1 MRLTPQEPEIGP
13 NDGFTEANDLFGYAD
28 FGTRFANLVGR
39 IDEPLVIV
47 LDGPWGS
54 GKSVF
59 AKQWA
64 GLLRQRG
71 APVIEF
77 DAFANDFY
85 EDAFVALAAQVYA
98 EAKKTFKESEELPEG
113 FLDKSK
119 KLGKALTPTM
129 LRVLTR
135 AVTAGLLSLEDVQT
149 GGDAVKA
156 GIEALGSEGEKAIE
170 AALTERLTQANEE
183 QQEME
188 AFKLTLSELAE
199 AMTAANKKERATGEE
214 NQKEGESD
222 EEERKLAERREYPL
236 VFIIDELDRCRP
248 PFALSLIE
256 RIKHLFSV
264 EAVCF
269 VLVTHLPQLETVLQG
284 AYGAMFDAR
293 TYLQKFYQFR
303 ATLPLELHEPKLR
316 RGTYAQHLWKS
327 LDISF
332 PDKRYDQLVMEDFR
346 ELAETRNLSLRE
358 IERVITHIAL
368 AAASVT
374 SKHMFVAPIIV
385 GLCMMRLQ
393 QSGLYEKA
401 QNGRLGWDETYAF
414 LTGRQSI
421 QQSDPNSTSYDHDWA
436 LGWWAYCLGATL
448 PVKEVDSYSE
458 TLRRYG
464 LQDPGDIILYS
475 CQYIDDL
482 EFAGREEMR
491 T

>member
-1 MRLTPQEPEIGP
+1 MRLTPIEPEIGP
-13 NDGFTEANDLFGYAD
+13 EDGFTEDNDLFRYAE
-28 FGTRFANLVGR
+28 FGERFANLVGS

-64 GLLRQRG
+64 GLLRKRC

-85 EDAFVALAAQVYA
+85 EDAFVALSAQIYA
-98 EAKKTFKESEELPEG
+98 GAKETLKVNESLPEG
-113 FLDKSK
+113 FLVKSK

-135 AVTAGLLSLEDVQT
+135 AVTAGLLSVEDVQA

-156 GIEALGSEGEKAIE
+156 GIEVLGSEGEKAIDE
-170 AALTERLTQANEE
+170 ALTERLTKANDD

-188 AFKLTLSELAE
+188 AFKQTLSELAK
-199 AMTAANKKERATGEE
+199 AMTAANSKDEPTGGE
-214 NQKEGESD
+214 NRKDGEGDEAGGEKQKRD
-222 EEERKLAERREYPL
+222 DYPL

-248 PFALSLIE
+248 PFALSVIE

-264 EAVCF
+264 EGVCF
-269 VLVTHLPQLETVLQG
+269 VLVTHLPQLETALQG
-284 AYGAMFDAR
+284 AYGAMFDAK

-303 ATLPLELHEPKLR
+303 ATLPLGLYDPKPR

-332 PDKRYDQLVMEDFR
+332 PDKRYDQLVMDGFR

-358 IERVITHIAL
+358 IERVTTHIAL
-368 AAASVT
+368 VAASVT
-374 SKHMFVAPIIV
+374 SKHMFAAPIIV
-385 GLCMMRLQ
+385 GLCVMRLQ

-401 QNGRLGWDETYAF
+401 QTGRLEWDETYAF
-414 LTGRQSI
+414 LTGQQSI
-421 QQSDPNSTSYDHDWA
+421 QQRDPNSTSYDHDWT
-436 LGWWAYCLGATL
+436 LGWWAYCLNAPL
-448 PVKEVDSYSE
+448 PIEEIDSYSN
-458 TLRRYG
+458 TLIQYG
-464 LQDPGDIILYS
+464 LREPSDIICYS
-475 CQYIDDL
+475 CQYIDSF
-482 EFAGREEMR
+482 EFASREEMR